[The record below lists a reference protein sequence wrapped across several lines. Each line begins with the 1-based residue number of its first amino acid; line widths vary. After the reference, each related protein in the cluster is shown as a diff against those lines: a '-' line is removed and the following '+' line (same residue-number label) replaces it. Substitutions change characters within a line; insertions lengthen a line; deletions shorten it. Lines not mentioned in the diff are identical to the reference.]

1 MGKLNVAG
9 YKELLGVIKML
20 YILISVVITQMS
32 TVAKTHQAE
41 YFKWRILFIK
51 LCCSKV
57 DRVFGN
63 TYTIFIA
70 ALL

>member
-1 MGKLNVAG
+1 MYQGI
-9 YKELLGVIKML
+9 KELLGVIKIL
-20 YILISVVITQMS
+20 YILISVVVTWMS

-41 YFKWRILFIK
+41 YFKWHILFIK

-57 DRVFGN
+57 DRAFGN
-63 TYTIFIA
+63 TYVIFTA